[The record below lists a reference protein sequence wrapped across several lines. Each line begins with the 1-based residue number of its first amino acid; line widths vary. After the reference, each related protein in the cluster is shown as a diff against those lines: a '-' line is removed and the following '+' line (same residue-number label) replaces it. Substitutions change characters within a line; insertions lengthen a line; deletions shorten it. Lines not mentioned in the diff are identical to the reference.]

1 MATLAVYGRTDFEL
15 TTKNQWDKLLDW
27 CPTIANA
34 LDVESTA
41 LLANP
46 DRAASGKTEAG
57 AEP

>member
-1 MATLAVYGRTDFEL
+1 MAVYGRTDFEL

-41 LLANP
+41 LFANP
-46 DRAASGKTEAG
+46 DRAACGKTEAG